1 MILPNRANSFT
12 TLPMK
17 LGPLLLGCVFL
28 VFPEARSREWTSTD
42 GRKLEA
48 DFVSAT
54 GDSVIVKRAAD
65 GRSFTLPLKGLSDA
79 DQTWVKEE
87 LAKNAKPVEGPY
99 ATLLTGEWALSEDD
113 GLPFALFGAKDLDA
127 SKKYP
132 LVVGLH
138 GRSQNAENGK
148 QLGPF
153 SKSFSEP
160 GRYEKNP
167 CIILAPL
174 GYQPFG
180 GQGTAWSNEPGTKT
194 LALIEKLIESLPI
207 DENRIYVVGYSM
219 GGFGACHF
227 AVTEPKR
234 FAAVVA
240 GAGCTGVDSA
250 DVFKRLP
257 LWLHH
262 AADDPTVEV
271 RYSRDLAEALKRS
284 ETMKYTEYPT
294 GGHGIAGTI
303 FTDDAVHEWIFQ
315 QRRE

>member
-1 MILPNRANSFT
+1 MKAILIPV
-12 TLPMK
+12 
-17 LGPLLLGCVFL
+17 LLIL
-28 VFPEARSREWTSTD
+28 VITESRGREWTSTD

-54 GDSVIVKRAAD
+54 SEAVTVKRPGD
-65 GRSFTLPLKGLSDA
+65 NRPLTLPLNRLSQA
-79 DQTWVKEE
+79 DQDWVKAEM
-87 LAKNAKPVEGPY
+87 AKNAKPVEGPY
-99 ATLLTGEWALSEDD
+99 AALLTGEWALSEDD

-127 SKKYP
+127 SQRYP
-132 LVVGLH
+132 LVVALH
-138 GRSQNAENGK
+138 GRSPNAENGK

-153 SKSFSEP
+153 SKSFAEP
-160 GRYEKNP
+160 ARYAKNP
-167 CIILAPL
+167 CIIFAPL

-180 GQGTAWSNEPGTKT
+180 GEGTAWSGEPGTKA
-194 LALIEKLIESLPI
+194 LAMIEKLVKGLPI

-227 AVTEPKR
+227 AVSEPKR

-250 DVFKRLP
+250 GVFKRLP

-271 RYSRDLAEALKRS
+271 KYSRDLAEALKRS

-303 FTDDAVHEWIFQ
+303 FNDDAVHEWIFQ
-315 QRRE
+315 QKRD